1 MRRMHEDE
9 RVAKRDI
16 IILESLVEKYGAKG
30 VEAAINKLNEGID
43 KSIINEVDKLC
54 DLFRKYGVHK
64 ISNEDPKYKDT
75 INDLVKR
82 LPIYDKI
89 SKVHQHVWFTYS
101 KTSYWRDPIVINL
114 HYWVKGSN
122 SSTYCSIYELG
133 EEGAKKCIY
142 TLQTIFDKIEH
153 DFDEYRTHP
162 EMEKVIKEISD
173 TLKAASVKY
182 GNYLVNVKP
191 HGNNGYKFTLM
202 ENNKHQWPVG
212 WLYVTEDDNG
222 GLYIS
227 HGWPLGG
234 NNIGRYCSWER
245 AKEYAHDFVRATFN

>member
-1 MRRMHEDE
+1 MDE
-9 RVAKRDI
+9 V
-16 IILESLVEKYGAKG
+16 
-30 VEAAINKLNEGID
+30 NE
-43 KSIINEVDKLC
+43 LC
-54 DLFRKYGVHK
+54 DLFRKYGMHK

-89 SKVHQHVWFTYS
+89 SNVHPHIWFTYS

-114 HYWVKGSN
+114 HYWIRGSN

-133 EEGAKKCIY
+133 EEAAKMCIY

-153 DFDEYRTHP
+153 EFDEYRTHP

-173 TLKAASVKY
+173 ILKTASVKY
-182 GNYLVNVKP
+182 GSYLVDVKER
-191 HGNNGYKFTLM
+191 GDNSYKFTLM
-202 ENNKHQWPVG
+202 ENNKQQWPVG
-212 WLYVTEDDNG
+212 WLYISEDDNG

-227 HGWPLGG
+227 HGWPLSGQ
-234 NNIGRYCSWER
+234 NIGKYCSWET